1 MLHNY
6 MIILIEYVLLTL
18 RQLHVCFL
26 DFRQP
31 QLTSS
36 IPPRNPI
43 SSFPLPQE
51 PYVLPQLLW
60 TLSTL
65 LASVSFPCV
74 DGPLST
80 LRAACWNVRRP
91 LQYLQLQRFH
101 WMLAKRQNSAIPQA
115 PPHSAALSSFHPLSD
130 VSLGLSTYSHLL
142 PALWVSALTAAH
154 HKKRRLWPWLRT
166 VPIRG
171 QKHPEGSMT
180 TCSLE
185 YQQ

>member
-65 LASVSFPCV
+65 LSSMSFPCPAISL
-74 DGPLST
+74 GAGQKTAFRRLRPILQLFAPST
-80 LRAACWNVRRP
+80 LC
-91 LQYLQLQRFH
+91 
-101 WMLAKRQNSAIPQA
+101 
-115 PPHSAALSSFHPLSD
+115 